1 MPTFHDPIHDAEE
14 ASQALRGLA
23 HATRSFDDP
32 ADTYAVIGDLL
43 GGVRSLRQVFDQL
56 ASTHLTHQDR
66 AFNDAGDHAAGMRS
80 VLAASDALHQAATLL
95 DAVDTHLDAAS
106 QASGKI
112 AWHPAV
118 TPVPAHRY
126 VCVVFLQGEE
136 ADRVLDLIGAD
147 GADAAIDHLAGWDYG
162 EETTQAALVNGY
174 VYDTPPTEALDRTA
188 ERSDYV
194 LTYNRDFGHVSLLR
208 SFTPE
213 FEPEPAPAVSEAEAV
228 GRDARITDR
237 ADAFANPFRSTAVA
251 AVIQNRGLGL

>member
-23 HATRSFDDP
+23 HATRSFEDP

-43 GGVRSLRQVFDQL
+43 GGAGSLRQILDQL
-56 ASTHLTHQDR
+56 SRTHLTHQNR
-66 AFNDAGDHAAGMRS
+66 AFDDAGNPQVGAQAA
-80 VLAASDALHQAATLL
+80 LEAADALHQAATLL
-95 DAVDTHLDAAS
+95 DAVYTHLDAAS

-112 AWHPAV
+112 AWHPASAPE
-118 TPVPAHRY
+118 PVHRY
-126 VCVVFLQGEE
+126 VSVVFLQGEE
-136 ADRVLDLIGAD
+136 ADRVLDLIKAG
-147 GADAAIDHLAGWDYG
+147 GPGAAIDHLSAWDYG

-174 VYDTPPTEALDRTA
+174 VYDTPPTGALDSTA
-188 ERSDYV
+188 ERGEYV

-213 FEPEPAPAVSEAEAV
+213 PASAVSETEAV

-237 ADAFANPFRSTAVA
+237 ADEFANPFRSTAVT